1 MAKSPSQKMV
11 VVVEGVVV
19 NIISPR
25 EYQVKVTRGEYK
37 DNLIN
42 ATLSGSLYYD
52 GIVLLKKDKVALDIR
67 TSFPDRGLI
76 TYRL

>member
-1 MAKSPSQKMV
+1 MAKSPFQKMIV
-11 VVVEGVVV
+11 EVEGVVV

-52 GIVLLKKDKVALDIR
+52 GIVLFKKDKVVLDIR
-67 TSFPDRGLI
+67 TSSPDRGLI

>member
-1 MAKSPSQKMV
+1 MAKSPIQKV
-11 VVVEGVVV
+11 IVEVEGVVV

-37 DNLIN
+37 DTLVN
-42 ATLSGSLYYD
+42 ATLGGSLYYD
-52 GIVLLKKDKVALDIR
+52 GIILFKKDAVVLEIR
-67 TSFPDRGLI
+67 TSTPDKGYI